1 MIRSPASLAPKAEN
15 HSLPLP
21 WVALYGFA
29 SCDTVTFFWELFIL
43 PDGDTDSD
51 WFHDEVSR
59 LGIWNDFPDTVIAV
73 SMLSSK
79 EEYIS
84 RMKNDILVG
93 PESLK
98 SSELKDPILPKTY

>member
-1 MIRSPASLAPKAEN
+1 MYQYQNFATSSKFRAAMSLLW
-15 HSLPLP
+15 S
-21 WVALYGFA
+21 
-29 SCDTVTFFWELFIL
+29 SCSIVHFLWGLFIL

-51 WFHDEVSR
+51 WFRDEVNR
-59 LGIWNDFPDTVIAV
+59 PGVWNDFPDTVIAV

-84 RMKNDILVG
+84 GTKNDILVG
-93 PESLK
+93 PEALK

>member
-1 MIRSPASLAPKAEN
+1 MLVSASK
-15 HSLPLP
+15 
-21 WVALYGFA
+21 
-29 SCDTVTFFWELFIL
+29 VTPFFWELFIL

-59 LGIWNDFPDTVIAV
+59 PGIWNEFPDTMIAV

>member
-1 MIRSPASLAPKAEN
+1 MSSLLWPQNRITMSKRGHRSSDNLFSLRFQPATP
-15 HSLPLP
+15 
-21 WVALYGFA
+21 
-29 SCDTVTFFWELFIL
+29 FFWELFIL

-98 SSELKDPILPKTY
+98 SSELKDAILPKTY

>member
-1 MIRSPASLAPKAEN
+1 MYQSQNFATSSKFRAAMSLLW
-15 HSLPLP
+15 S
-21 WVALYGFA
+21 
-29 SCDTVTFFWELFIL
+29 SCSIVHFLSRIAYRWELFIL

-59 LGIWNDFPDTVIAV
+59 PGIWNDFPDTMIAV

-79 EEYIS
+79 DEYIS
-84 RMKNDILVG
+84 RTKNDILVG

-98 SSELKDPILPKTY
+98 PSELKDRILSKTY

>member
-1 MIRSPASLAPKAEN
+1 M
-15 HSLPLP
+15 
-21 WVALYGFA
+21 
-29 SCDTVTFFWELFIL
+29 

-51 WFHDEVSR
+51 WFRDEVSR
-59 LGIWNDFPDTVIAV
+59 PGIWNDFPDTVIAV

-84 RMKNDILVG
+84 RMKNDIFVG

-98 SSELKDPILPKTY
+98 SSELKYPIFPKTY

>member
-1 MIRSPASLAPKAEN
+1 MISSENTVLRFQPATS
-15 HSLPLP
+15 
-21 WVALYGFA
+21 
-29 SCDTVTFFWELFIL
+29 FFWELFIL

-79 EEYIS
+79 DEYIS

-98 SSELKDPILPKTY
+98 SSELKDRIPPKTY